1 MRPRMADPTQIL
13 TASRRLTL
21 AGAPQGFD
29 AMVLADL
36 ARAAASGENAP
47 AALLHIAAED
57 TRLTALAEQIAF
69 FAPETHVLILPAWDC
84 LPYDRISPNGE
95 IVARRMASLAALSQ
109 ERSDTGPRVLLTTVN
124 AALQRLPPPDFV
136 SQQSF
141 TARPGDRIDL
151 EELGRFLA
159 RAGYTRASQVTE
171 PGEFARRGGLMDI
184 YPPDVEA
191 PLRLDLFGDE
201 LDQIRRF
208 DPLTQRTTGKAEALR
223 LRPVAEFSLDPQSV
237 RRFRQGYAEAFGAV
251 TDDDPLYGAVSQA
264 RRHQGMEHWLP
275 LFHEAMVGVFDYLPG
290 SLVTLDE
297 QAEQAAESRFEAIA
311 DYYETREAATEAP
324 RTALSQPY
332 KPLAPDRLYL
342 TPKEWRRW
350 LDAAPAHRL
359 SPFQAPETAETI
371 AFSGKAGRDFAP
383 ERQAREGNVYDAL
396 TAHVRD
402 LLGQERRVLIAAYA
416 AGARERLK
424 TVLADHGLPATAEVG
439 TINEA
444 RRLGRDRVGLAVM
457 ALETGFITPELAVIT
472 EQDILGDRL
481 IRKSRKSRRADEFL
495 RDVTALAPGDLV
507 VHLDHGVGRFEGLET
522 ITISGAPHDC
532 LRLIYRGGD
541 KLYLPVENIELLSRY
556 GSEETGTEL
565 DKLGGH
571 AWQARKA
578 KAKKRIREMAGE
590 LIRIAAE
597 RSMRESEEI
606 AAPAGLYD
614 EFAARFPYAETED
627 QLKAIED
634 VTGDLAGGKPMDRL
648 VCGDVGFGKTE
659 VALRAAFVAV
669 MAGHQVA
676 VVAPTTLLARQHY
689 QTFSERFRGLPIR
702 IEHLSRLVGQKE
714 SKAVREGLAS
724 GDVDIVI
731 GTHALLG
738 KAIRFKRLGLLVVDE
753 EQHFGVAH
761 KERLKQ
767 LKADVH
773 VLTLTATPIPRTLQ
787 LAMSG
792 IRDLSLIATPP
803 VDRLAVRSFVM
814 PFDDMVIREALLR
827 EHYRGGQS
835 FYVVP
840 RIADIREAAD
850 FLSRQVPEVK
860 VAVAHGRMNATEI
873 EDTMTAFYE
882 GRYDVL
888 LSTAIVE
895 SGLDIPAANTLI
907 VHRAD
912 RFGLAQLYQLRG
924 RVGRSKLRAYA
935 YLTYPAGRA
944 MTQAAQKRLEVL
956 QSLDTLGAGFTVA
969 SHDMDIRGA
978 GNLLGEEQSGHVRE
992 VGVELYQQ
1000 MLEEAVAEA
1009 RTGRGEDGA
1018 EDDGAFS
1025 PQINVGASVLI
1036 PEQYVG
1042 DLNLRMAL
1050 YRRLAELES
1059 KADIDAFAA
1068 ELIDRFGPLPQEV
1081 EQLLKIIEIKIA
1093 CLAAGIARIDA
1104 GPKGMTVSFHKDSF
1118 PDPQGLVEFIS
1129 KQRTTAKL
1137 RPDHTL
1143 VYMARMETIDR
1154 RLQTVLSMAGALARI
1169 VEKAQAAA

>member
-1 MRPRMADPTQIL
+1 MPSCWPTF
-13 TASRRLTL
+13 TL
-21 AGAPQGFD
+21 GGVPQGFD
-29 AMVLADL
+29 ALVLADL
-36 ARAAASGENAP
+36 ARAAAAEP
-47 AALLHIAAED
+47 ASATLLHIAAED
-57 TRLTALAEQIAF
+57 TRLTALAEQLAF
-69 FAPETHVLILPAWDC
+69 FAPEIEVLALPAWDC

-95 IVARRMASLAALSQ
+95 IVARRMATLAALA
-109 ERSDTGPRVLLTTVN
+109 ERRASGAGPRLLLTTVN
-124 AALQRLPPPDFV
+124 AALQRLPAPEFV
-136 SQQSF
+136 AGQSF
-141 TARPGDRIDL
+141 TAQPGDRIDL
-151 EELGRFLA
+151 EELGGFLA

-184 YPPDVEA
+184 YPPGDEA

-208 DPLTQRTTGKAEALR
+208 DPLTQRSTGKAAALR

-251 TDDDPLYGAVSQA
+251 TDDDPLYTAVSQS

-275 LFHEAMVGVFDYLPG
+275 LFHDRMVTLFDYLPD
-290 SLVTLDE
+290 SPVTLDE
-297 QAEQAAESRFEAIA
+297 RVEHAAETRLDAIA
-311 DYYETREAATEAP
+311 DYYETRKAAAHAP
-324 RTALSQPY
+324 TTALSQPY
-332 KPLAPDRLYL
+332 KPAAPEQLYL
-342 TPKEWRRW
+342 TAAEWGCR
-350 LDAAPAHRL
+350 LAEAPAHRL
-359 SPFQAPETAETI
+359 SPFQAPESGDVV
-371 AFSGKAGRDFAP
+371 AFPGKAGRDFAP
-383 ERQAREGNVYDAL
+383 ERQARESNVYDAL
-396 TAHVRD
+396 TSHVNA
-402 LLGQERRVLIAAYA
+402 LLSRERRVLVAAYA
-416 AGARERLK
+416 PGARARLK
-424 TVLADHGLPATAEVG
+424 TVLADHGLSATAEVDSFA
-439 TINEA
+439 EL
-444 RRLGRDRVGLAVM
+444 RRLEAGCVGLALM
-457 ALETGFITPELAVIT
+457 ALESGFETPELAVIT
-472 EQDILGDRL
+472 EQDLLGDRL

-495 RDVTALAPGDLV
+495 RDVAALAPGDLV

-522 ITISGAPHDC
+522 ISVSGAPHDC
-532 LRLIYRGGD
+532 LRLIYRDGD
-541 KLYLPVENIELLSRY
+541 KLYLPVENIELLSRF
-556 GSEETGTEL
+556 GSEETGSEL
-565 DKLGGH
+565 DKLGGQ

-590 LIRIAAE
+590 LIKVAAE
-597 RSMRESEEI
+597 RAMRDADEL

-627 QLKAIED
+627 QLRAIED
-634 VTGDLAGGKPMDRL
+634 VIGDLAKGKPMDRL
-648 VCGDVGFGKTE
+648 ICGDVGFGKTE

-676 VVAPTTLLARQHY
+676 VVAPTTLLARQHF
-689 QTFSERFRGLPIR
+689 QTFSERFRGLPVR
-702 IEHLSRLVGQKE
+702 IARLSRLVGQKE
-714 SKAVREGLAS
+714 SKTTKEGLAS

-738 KAIRFKRLGLLVVDE
+738 KSIRFRGLGLLVVDE

-814 PFDDMVIREALLR
+814 PFDDMVVREALLR

-840 RIADIREAAD
+840 RISDIREAAE
-850 FLSRQVPEVK
+850 FLAEQVPEVK
-860 VAVAHGRMNATEI
+860 VAVAHGQMGSTEI

-895 SGLDIPAANTLI
+895 SGLDIPSANTLI

-944 MTQAAQKRLEVL
+944 MTETAQKRLEVL

-1009 RTGRGEDGA
+1009 RTGRGEAGA
-1018 EDDGAFS
+1018 TEEEGSFS

-1036 PEQYVG
+1036 PESYVL

-1081 EQLLKIIEIKIA
+1081 EQLLKVIEIKIA

-1104 GPKGMTVSFHKDSF
+1104 GPKGMTVSFYKDSF

-1137 RPDHTL
+1137 RPDHKL
-1143 VYMARMETIDR
+1143 VYMARMEDTGR
-1154 RLQTVLSMAGALARI
+1154 RLAAVLSLAKALARI
-1169 VEKAQAAA
+1169 AGKARAAA